1 LTLERPTDKPFSLE
15 EIEAIRL
22 TCDLCTPRLLNL
34 YEQGRWIGARA
45 ITKARKGLSVLVG
58 SEHTWVKGLAILLCG
73 VILFL
78 IFAKGQFRAEAP
90 FVIEATYQ
98 QTICAPFDGYI
109 KSVNVEV
116 DDSVEANNTIL
127 AELDTAELRLKLSAA
142 KAEKAGYLKQ
152 FAAAMRDSEIAQA
165 QIAQAN
171 ADKVEAQIELLNYMI
186 DHGIIISPT
195 TGTVVKGDLKRQIGA
210 PVKTGDVLFEVTP
223 LEALRAELLM
233 SEDQI
238 FDVKVGQEG
247 YLATASYPAQR
258 IKFVVERINPAAEVA
273 NNRNVF
279 KVRAQLEEAR
289 PWMRPGMEGVAKVSI
304 GKRRYVWI
312 WTRKIVNWIR
322 MKLWI

>member
-1 LTLERPTDKPFSLE
+1 
-15 EIEAIRL
+15 
-22 TCDLCTPRLLNL
+22 
-34 YEQGRWIGARA
+34 
-45 ITKARKGLSVLVG
+45 
-58 SEHTWVKGLAILLCG
+58 
-73 VILFL
+73 
-78 IFAKGQFRAEAP
+78 
-90 FVIEATYQ
+90 
-98 QTICAPFDGYI
+98 
-109 KSVNVEV
+109 
-116 DDSVEANNTIL
+116 
-127 AELDTAELRLKLSAA
+127 LKLAAA

-152 FAAAMRDSEIAQA
+152 FAAAMRDSETAQA

-186 DHGIIISPT
+186 DHGRIISST
-195 TGTVVKGDLKRQIGA
+195 TGTVIKGDLKRQIGA

-258 IKFVVERINPAAEVA
+258 IKFVVERINPAAEVV